1 MKNRLLIA
9 AFRVEDSERHI
20 VETVDARSFFR
31 AKTDEAANEKSLK
44 GLRQAFSAFD
54 RFWGGGALGFGDFTR
69 EAILEWSCRML
80 YEGYTQKTSVYYL
93 RNLSALYGRAV
104 KEGIAAEN
112 DVFGRT
118 ISKIMGLS
126 PAMFV
131 EKRDSS
137 VVEKLQRLVR
147 LNAGGSGESAL
158 SRDLVI
164 FSVLNGGLRFDEL
177 AYFKKDDYKGGDPAI
192 IEIVDRYSKPK
203 NKYLFPLKQSERTPK
218 QMRAFLKDRF
228 SDALSLV
235 GISLSNPA
243 DDTALE
249 LWCATALRCNAGVST
264 VLGCAGRRPISDPVF
279 ALADPREVTADERG
293 RIMAMVSHA
302 IVDNPREWHAMQL
315 RPTVDYGKLTARL
328 KLCEKD
334 IRIPEMYYPCE
345 EIAKRIGRRLVYK
358 NRPVISG
365 LVFFKSRMS
374 DISPLFRCIGDLA
387 WCYREGKDVGSPYAV
402 IPQSQMRLYQT
413 TIGIFTPRTEIFP
426 AGAIT
431 LEKGDRVEVIGG
443 SFLGRMGKF
452 GTVLTKNKGTEA
464 ARTVYR
470 LLLPDN
476 NGIEWVV
483 DTDPCLVRK
492 ITDERYRSFIN
503 ELN

>member
-1 MKNRLLIA
+1 M
-9 AFRVEDSERHI
+9 EDSERHI
-20 VETVDARSFFR
+20 VESVDARSFFR
-31 AKTDEAANEKSLK
+31 AKIDEAANEKSFK

-54 RFWGGGALGFGDFTR
+54 RFWGGGALGFEDFTQ
-69 EAILEWSCRML
+69 EAVLEWCCWLL
-80 YEGYTQKTSVYYL
+80 YEGYTQKTSAYYL

-104 KEGIAAEN
+104 KEGIAEEN
-112 DVFGRT
+112 DVFCRT
-118 ISKIMGLS
+118 ISKIMGL
-126 PAMFV
+126 PHTMFV
-131 EKRDSS
+131 AKKNSN

-147 LNAGGSGESAL
+147 LNAGGNGGGTL

-164 FSVLNGGLRFDEL
+164 FSVLNGGLRFEEL
-177 AYFKKDDYKGGDPAI
+177 AYIKKDDYKGSDPAI

-218 QMRAFLKDRF
+218 QVRTFLKDRF
-228 SDALSLV
+228 SEALTLV
-235 GISLSNPA
+235 GISLSNPV

-264 VLGCAGRRPISDPVF
+264 VLGCTGRRPISDPVF
-279 ALADPREVTADERG
+279 ALADPREVTADERDC
-293 RIMAMVSHA
+293 IMAMVSHA
-302 IVDNPREWHAMQL
+302 IVDNPREWYAMQL
-315 RPTVDYGKLTARL
+315 RPTVDYGKLMARL

-334 IRIPEMYYPCE
+334 IRVPEMYYPCE

-365 LVFFKSRMS
+365 LVFFKSCMS
-374 DISPLFRCIGDLA
+374 DISLLFRCIGDLA

-402 IPQSQMRLYQT
+402 IPQSQMRVYQT

-426 AGAIT
+426 IGTIT
-431 LEKGDRVEVIGG
+431 LEKGDKVEVIGG

-452 GTVLTKNKGTEA
+452 GTSFTKNKGTEA

-483 DTDPCLVRK
+483 DTDPYLVRK

-503 ELN
+503 KLN